1 MIRNLCVIPARQ
13 TSTRFPRKIFAKVAG
28 KQVIQRVIERASQA
42 VTVDEVCLAIPD
54 NKGNRELRDY
64 CDKWKIRYHA
74 SKLDENNVLG
84 RIAETAHIYSP
95 ETIVRVNC
103 DSPMILPDFIDQAVL
118 EMRTLNKK
126 KKRVDYVGYKFKDT
140 PTVLTNYAAP
150 EVFTYHILK
159 MWESAIEHVSV
170 AAYTEMRSAWI
181 SLDGEPFCTT
191 IDKEEDIKR
200 VEFWMTESGS
210 AQST

>member
-1 MIRNLCVIPARQ
+1 MIRNLCIIPARQ
-13 TSTRFPRKIFAKVAG
+13 TSKRFPRKVFAEVLG
-28 KQVIQRVIERASQA
+28 KHLIRRVIERASQA

-64 CDKWKIRYHA
+64 CDKYKIRYHA
-74 SKLDENNVLG
+74 SKLSENNVLG
-84 RIAETAHIYSP
+84 RIAETAHQYQP
-95 ETIVRVNC
+95 ETIVRVNG

-118 EMRTLNKK
+118 ELRHLNKK

-140 PTVLTNYAAP
+140 PTVLTKYAAP

-159 MWESAIEHVSV
+159 MWESMIEHVTV
-170 AAYTEMRSAWI
+170 GAYLEMSSAWI
-181 SLDGEPFCTT
+181 SLDGDPFCTT
-191 IDKEEDIKR
+191 VDEPEDIKK